1 MNWKTWLYSL
11 VAASIGG
18 ASSAALSAF
27 AMPDVFNLSHLG
39 LVHLGKATLIGGLL
53 PVLTL
58 LKQSPLP
65 TSSVTVTTTQT
76 VEKTGDTVVKE
87 TV

>member
-1 MNWKTWLYSL
+1 
-11 VAASIGG
+11 
-18 ASSAALSAF
+18 
-27 AMPDVFNLSHLG
+27 
-39 LVHLGKATLIGGLL
+39 
-53 PVLTL
+53 VLTL